1 MNKRKLLSDDLSRN
15 LSSGLASDLTREANR
30 KPANAFLNKKTGLLL
45 LLGLILFSQIS
56 QTSWPYFAREYAVL
70 MILQIY
76 FVTTLVIL
84 PKIKE
89 RYK

>member
-1 MNKRKLLSDDLSRN
+1 MMNKSKPLSDN
-15 LSSGLASDLTREANR
+15 LANSLTRESNR
-30 KPANAFLNKKTGLLL
+30 KPANAFVNMKTGSLL
-45 LLGLILFSQIS
+45 LLGLVLFSQIS

-70 MILQIY
+70 MILQLY
-76 FVTTLVIL
+76 FVTTLVIF

>member
-1 MNKRKLLSDDLSRN
+1 MNKSKPLSDS
-15 LSSGLASDLTREANR
+15 LASKLTQEANR
-30 KPANAFLNKKTGLLL
+30 KPANAFVNKKTGLLL

-76 FVTTLVIL
+76 FVTTLIIL